1 MGESI
6 LIIGAGAAGL
16 MAARKLS
23 AAGHAVTVLEAND
36 RTGGRIHT
44 IQPPAFLRP
53 VEAGAE
59 FIHGKLPHTMQLLKE
74 AHIRYQPV
82 EGKMIRVSNK
92 QWSTQDEFT
101 VGWDEL
107 MKRMKH
113 LEQDTTLADFL
124 QQYFSDEKYTEL
136 RNSVQRF
143 AEGFDVADIN
153 KVSVLSIRDEWMN
166 EQDKQF
172 RIPGGYHQIINYL
185 QQQCINNGCT
195 IHTSCI
201 IKKVRWQANCVQLVS
216 ADDKIFTGNKVIITA
231 PPGVLQAAPEHSAAI
246 AFEPAIDNYL
256 QVIHDIGYGS
266 VSKILLQFK
275 ERFWLLHEKNIGFL
289 LSAAIIPTWWTQS
302 PDPYPLLTGWL
313 GGPQTSNIKNA
324 GDNEVLQ
331 LALQSL
337 SAIFSIEVPQLQSL
351 LTASHI
357 AQWQNNPFSAGAY
370 SYNML
375 PTSRARQLLNTP
387 IGNTIFF
394 AGEGYYD
401 GEHGGTVEAALA
413 SSEQLVSLNF

>member
-44 IQPPAFLRP
+44 VQPPAFLRP
-53 VEAGAE
+53 VEEGAE
-59 FIHGKLPHTMQLLKE
+59 FVHGKLPLTMQLLKE
-74 AHIRYQPV
+74 ANIKYQPV
-82 EGKMIRVSNK
+82 EGKMIRVKNK

-107 MKRMKH
+107 MQRMQELK
-113 LEQDTTLADFL
+113 EDTTLADFL
-124 QQYFSDEKYTEL
+124 KQHFNDEKYTDL
-136 RNSVQRF
+136 RKSVKRF

-166 EQDKQF
+166 EQDEQY
-172 RIPGGYHQIINYL
+172 RIPGGYQQIIHYL
-185 QQQCINNGCT
+185 QQQCITNGCT

-201 IKKVRWQANCVQLVS
+201 IKKVQWQTNSVQLVS
-216 ADDKIFTGNKVIITA
+216 ADNKIFTGNKVIITV
-231 PPGVLQAAPEHSAAI
+231 PLGVLQAAPGHSTAI
-246 AFEPAIDNYL
+246 AFEPVIFNYVQAIHN
-256 QVIHDIGYGS
+256 IGYGS

-275 ERFWLLHEKNIGFL
+275 ERFWLTHEKNIGFL
-289 LSAAIIPTWWTQS
+289 LSEEKIPTWWTLA

-313 GGPQTSNIKNA
+313 GGPQTSTIKNA
-324 GDNEVLQ
+324 GDHEILQ

-337 SAIFSIEVPQLQSL
+337 SAIFSIELSQLQSL

-375 PTSRARQLLNTP
+375 PTNHARQMLNTP
-387 IGNTIFF
+387 INNTIFF
-394 AGEGYYD
+394 AGEGYYE
-401 GEHGGTVEAALA
+401 GGNGGTVEAALA
-413 SSEQLVSLNF
+413 SAVAVAS